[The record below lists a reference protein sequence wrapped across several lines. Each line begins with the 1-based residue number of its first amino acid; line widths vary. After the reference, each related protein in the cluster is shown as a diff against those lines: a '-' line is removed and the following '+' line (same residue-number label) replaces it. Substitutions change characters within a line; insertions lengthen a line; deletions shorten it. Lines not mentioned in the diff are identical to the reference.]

1 MFGQNFVWTGLI
13 IRRVRCACYI
23 SCICHAF
30 TSTFSMGVLYNPYKT
45 DALGLIP
52 ATANSAPFH
61 YFPHR
66 KNRYERYWK
75 LFLRVI
81 PTKWHSIWQIFDI
94 LSGIHSVVPFFWHSF
109 WHSIWH
115 ILWHSIWHSIWRS
128 IWHSIWDIFI
138 YIYIYIF
145 WHSIRPS
152 FWHSIWDF
160 IWRSIWHSIWYI
172 LYLKL
177 FFTFYLASILAF
189 FWRVFGPR
197 RAQLHP
203 ELEIGFGSMRAQTE
217 LEFAMS
223 FWHLLWPPSPLV
235 PTVTTRLQKE
245 EDAEKKRGRGR
256 GEGGVAPLLKSRD
269 PHLAVGEIYLCFP
282 CPPIYPVHHQP
293 LHPSNLVSDITL

>member
-13 IRRVRCACYI
+13 IRRVHCACYI

-81 PTKWHSIWQIFDI
+81 PAKWHSIWHIFDI

-128 IWHSIWDIFI
+128 IWHSIWDIYR
-138 YIYIYIF
+138 YIYIYSDILLGLLSGILSEILSDVLSGILSDIYSIWSYFPHSIWHLF
-145 WHSIRPS
+145 WHSSGVCSGPGVPS
-152 FWHSIWDF
+152 CIQS
-160 IWRSIWHSIWYI
+160 
-172 LYLKL
+172 
-177 FFTFYLASILAF
+177 
-189 FWRVFGPR
+189 
-197 RAQLHP
+197 
-203 ELEIGFGSMRAQTE
+203 
-217 LEFAMS
+217 
-223 FWHLLWPPSPLV
+223 
-235 PTVTTRLQKE
+235 
-245 EDAEKKRGRGR
+245 
-256 GEGGVAPLLKSRD
+256 SR
-269 PHLAVGEIYLCFP
+269 
-282 CPPIYPVHHQP
+282 
-293 LHPSNLVSDITL
+293 